1 MSVIRVDFGAVANP
15 HDIEELKK
23 HVEEIL
29 ELTVK
34 QTEKSSSAYVRQ
46 NLEDIMDMFTDIK
59 IDLDDMKEELNE

>member
-1 MSVIRVDFGAVANP
+1 MSVIKVDFGAVANP
-15 HDIEELKK
+15 QDIEELTK

-29 ELTVK
+29 ELTVR
-34 QTEKSSSAYVRQ
+34 QTEKSNSAYVRQ